1 MLNLALQWIIIGCAL
16 EGQLIKADPENP
28 FKNVAYEALVSLP
41 GLLTAL
47 LLSGHSW
54 GLRPLLTFC
63 HICSCFMFGL
73 QSLGLYFLVPK
84 LALFGHLTANMFLYC
99 SLACLQLLT
108 CLLAPTTQSRAAFVG
123 LYSAFFVFGRVG
135 SHLLN
140 LLVISAQ
147 WLPTTILALL
157 TAVSALVA
165 FFFFPETSGL
175 HCLPEK
181 WEDINELKKVPRK
194 SFLNF
199 NLPKFHQLGNIFS

>member
-1 MLNLALQWIIIGCAL
+1 MLNLALQWTIMGLAL
-16 EGQLIKADPENP
+16 KGQLIKTDPDNP
-28 FKNVAYEALVSLP
+28 FKNVAFEALISLP
-41 GLLTAL
+41 GLTAAL

-63 HICSCFMFGL
+63 HICSSLMFVL
-73 QSLGLYFLVPK
+73 QSLGLYVILPNM
-84 LALFGHLTANMFLYC
+84 ALFGHLTANMFLYC

-108 CLLAPTTQSRAAFVG
+108 CLLAPTTQSRATFVG
-123 LYSAFFVFGRVG
+123 LHWAFFVFGRVG

-147 WLPTTILALL
+147 WLPTTILAVL
-157 TAVSALVA
+157 TAMAALVA
-165 FFFFPETSGL
+165 FFLLPETSGL

-199 NLPKFHQLGNIFS
+199 NLPKLHQLSIFA